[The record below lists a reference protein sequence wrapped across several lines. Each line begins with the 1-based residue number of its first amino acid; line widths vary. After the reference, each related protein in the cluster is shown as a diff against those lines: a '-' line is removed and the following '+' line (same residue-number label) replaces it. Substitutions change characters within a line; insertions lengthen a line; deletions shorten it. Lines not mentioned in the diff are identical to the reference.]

1 MKFMRILAVDD
12 DESILA
18 FLRVRLE
25 QDGFEVMTARTGI
38 EALELAAANPPN
50 LALVDLRLPGMD
62 GFEFSRRLLQLA
74 DIPIIMLTAVSDE
87 HTIVEGLER
96 FAEDYMNK
104 PFHYPELRAR
114 ITRVLARRAPD
125 PANARLVID
134 EHLTV
139 DLPRRTVWVDGDPQR
154 LSPIEAR
161 LLATLL
167 QNRGRVVP
175 QDALLR
181 RAWGAMNEGEPDS
194 LWVRMRNLRRKIG
207 DAANPPRYVL
217 TERGV
222 GYRFTDAAPDPLD
235 RRRAQRPRAR
245 PAARTART
253 ARTVRRALSPA
264 RRWRPRASP
273 GAN

>member
-1 MKFMRILAVDD
+1 MKLMRILAIDD

-25 QDGFEVMTARTGI
+25 QDGFEVLQARSGA
-38 EALELAAANPPN
+38 EGLELAATTLPD

-62 GFEFSRRLLQLA
+62 GFEFSRRLLQIA
-74 DIPIIMLTAVSDE
+74 EIPIIMLTAVADE
-87 HTIVEGLER
+87 QTVVEGLER
-96 FAEDYMNK
+96 YAEDYVNK

-114 ITRVLARRAPD
+114 ISRVLARRAPD
-125 PANARLVID
+125 PTNIRLIID

-139 DLPRRTVWVDGDPQR
+139 DLPRRTVWVDGEPQR

-161 LLATLL
+161 LLSTLL

-181 RAWGAMNEGEPDS
+181 RAWGTMNEGDPDS

-207 DAANPPRYVL
+207 DVVNPPRYVL

-222 GYRFTDAAPDPLD
+222 GYRFADPPSEPGTAPVRDVVAKHSAAFSSTSPGP
-235 RRRAQRPRAR
+235 ASPPFTTVVAKQ
-245 PAARTART
+245 PAAARN
-253 ARTVRRALSPA
+253 
-264 RRWRPRASP
+264 
-273 GAN
+273 G

>member
-1 MKFMRILAVDD
+1 MRILAVDD

-25 QDGFEVMTARTGI
+25 QDGFEVMPARSGA
-38 EALELAAANPPN
+38 EGLELARATLPD

-62 GFEFSRRLLQLA
+62 GFEFSRRLLQIA
-74 DIPIIMLTAVSDE
+74 DLPIIMLTAVSDE
-87 HTIVEGLER
+87 QTVVEGLER
-96 FAEDYMNK
+96 YAEDYVNK

-114 ITRVLARRAPD
+114 ITRVLARRSPE
-125 PANARLVID
+125 PTGARLVVD

-139 DLPRRTVWVDGDPQR
+139 DLPRRTVWVDGRPQR

-181 RAWGAMNEGEPDS
+181 RAWGHLNEGEPDS

-207 DAANPPRYVL
+207 DAANPPHYVL

-222 GYRFTDAAPDPLD
+222 GYRFAAAPEPPG
-235 RRRAQRPRAR
+235 AVPAPGGEGARPRSRGAG
-245 PAARTART
+245 
-253 ARTVRRALSPA
+253 
-264 RRWRPRASP
+264 SP
-273 GAN
+273 GSSGNPLAAVNL

>member
-1 MKFMRILAVDD
+1 MKLMRILAVDD

-18 FLRVRLE
+18 VLRVRLE
-25 QDGFEVMTARTGI
+25 QDGFEVMVARTGN
-38 EALELAAANPPN
+38 EGLELASVAVPD

-62 GFEFSRRLLQLA
+62 GFEFSRRLLQISE
-74 DIPIIMLTAVSDE
+74 IPIIMLTAVADE
-87 HTIVEGLER
+87 QTVVEGLER
-96 FAEDYMNK
+96 YAEDYVNK

-114 ITRVLARRAPD
+114 ISRVLTRRAPD
-125 PANARLVID
+125 PTNSRLVID

-161 LLATLL
+161 LLGTLL

-181 RAWGAMNEGEPDS
+181 RAWGHLNEGEPDS

-222 GYRFTDAAPDPLD
+222 GYRFADASGELGDTP
-235 RRRAQRPRAR
+235 RRGSARKQRPEAL
-245 PAARTART
+245 A
-253 ARTVRRALSPA
+253 TVGNS
-264 RRWRPRASP
+264 
-273 GAN
+273 

>member
-1 MKFMRILAVDD
+1 MQILAVDD

-25 QDGFEVMTARTGI
+25 QDGFEVSTYRTGP
-38 EALELAAANPPN
+38 EALEAAGSRLPD
-50 LALVDLRLPGMD
+50 LALVDLRLPGID
-62 GFEFSRRLLQLA
+62 GFEFSRQLLQMG
-74 DIPIIMLTAVSDE
+74 DVPIIMLTAVADE
-87 HTIVEGLER
+87 ETVVAGLER
-96 FAEDYMNK
+96 YAEDYVNK

-114 ITRVLARRAPD
+114 ISRVLGRRGTD
-125 PANARLVID
+125 PTNARVVID

-139 DLPRRTVWVDGDPQR
+139 DIPRRTVWVDGDAQR

-175 QDALLR
+175 QEVLLR
-181 RAWGAMNEGEPDS
+181 RAWAAGDEGEPDS

-207 DAANPPRYVL
+207 DAGNPPRYVL

-222 GYRFTDAAPDPLD
+222 GYRFTDARDHDPKAPLPVPYT
-235 RRRAQRPRAR
+235 RRVV
-245 PAARTART
+245 AAH
-253 ARTVRRALSPA
+253 S
-264 RRWRPRASP
+264 
-273 GAN
+273 